1 MASSF
6 SRASNRRSAN
16 ISGTRSRLSTSLAED
31 YVETPPHYEDVPP
44 KEYEESMDDR
54 NTERTSKLLRRDL
67 STTERRNEKR
77 SVVTREK
84 LVRRSPVKDS
94 SNAGNRLDDGR
105 QRDVVESPKFR
116 RKQRDTEEPTSPWS
130 PQATLVP
137 HSSAPLA
144 TRISAPPVSSVA
156 PKTLL
161 PKPFQ
166 DMPMQEQESV
176 LLDDLLY
183 VFMGYE
189 GQYVRFTDSYNPT
202 EDKAKLAGPDF
213 RILPGLD
220 PSLKDLATSMLRM
233 ATHYSA
239 MEAFVEAQSRE
250 EFGSVSHA
258 LCAAIRKLLKDYLI
272 LVAQLEM
279 KVISDQS
286 FTLHQMHLHVI
297 PTAQS
302 LAHLYALAQELL
314 KKNSLLE
321 EDLDDSIDDFDDADN
336 ILERLR
342 EGGDLLPGSMTKKGC
357 IGGNVLALLTQRL
370 EAYSGDPAARTLLE
384 MLLREASRPYVNMLN
399 EWLHHGGI
407 KDPHSEFLIGERSGI
422 KRERMDE
429 DYTDEYWEKRYY
441 IRDREVPTQLEA
453 VKEKILLAG
462 KYLNVVRECGGVNI
476 SKKITNIPQTFSDP
490 QFLDNVNT
498 AYSHANSSLL
508 SLLLTENS
516 LRSRLR
522 SLKHY
527 FFLDRAE
534 FFLYFLELSS
544 SELRKPN
551 KSVNIGKLQS
561 LLDLVL
567 RQPGSIAAAD
577 PFKEDVRVKMNEI
590 SLTQWLMKI
599 VMVQGIDQDNQ
610 DSIVERYQATPAPS
624 VTKED
629 DKEINGFDA
638 LEIDYT
644 VPFPLSLV
652 ISRKTVLR
660 YQLLFRY
667 TLALRHLETMLVD
680 CWSEHTKT
688 QSWIHKSSS
697 PRIEIWKRRAWTLR
711 ARMLVF
717 VQQMLFFAT
726 TEVIEPNWQKLMA
739 KVDEAKAPDDFSD
752 QTSQQEQQPPVLPSS
767 NTTTK
772 TKRTVDELMQD
783 HLDMLDS
790 CMKDLGLTQ
799 GKLLKI
805 HAKLMMGCTMFA
817 TYTSSLSRSLY
828 AVDPDLTNPNTTT
841 NHTAEPNKTTNT
853 TTTAATTLN
862 AKTSSSNQ
870 TPIPNPSATA
880 ANANANTESDPSR
893 LVRMD
898 ETLKKYEDHFNRHL
912 KILID
917 SLNYYAATETV
928 VLLGLCARLTAAEV
942 GGNRERE
949 AGLL

>member
-1 MASSF
+1 MLQHEDAFPKDYESTTHDENVGRSSKHF
-6 SRASNRRSAN
+6 SRELSA
-16 ISGTRSRLSTSLAED
+16 
-31 YVETPPHYEDVPP
+31 
-44 KEYEESMDDR
+44 
-54 NTERTSKLLRRDL
+54 
-67 STTERRNEKR
+67 TERRIERKN
-77 SVVTREK
+77 VVTREK
-84 LVRRSPVKDS
+84 IIRRSPVKES
-94 SNAGNRLDDGR
+94 ASAGNRDSNIER
-105 QRDVVESPKFR
+105 QRRDVESPTFR
-116 RKQRDTEEPTSPWS
+116 RKQKEQDEREGGPTLLKSTMLIGAATSPWI
-130 PQATLVP
+130 PQATLIP

-144 TRISAPPVSSVA
+144 ARISAPPTSSLA
-156 PKTLL
+156 PKSLL
-161 PKPFQ
+161 PKPFRE
-166 DMPMQEQESV
+166 MSTQEQEAA
-176 LLDDLLY
+176 LLDDILY

-189 GQYVRFTDSYNPT
+189 GQHVRFVDSYKPSEET
-202 EDKAKLAGPDF
+202 ERLVGPEF

-220 PSLKDLATSMLRM
+220 PSLRDLATSMLKM

-250 EFGSVSHA
+250 EFGSVNHA

-279 KVISDQS
+279 KLIKDPS
-286 FTLHQMHLHVI
+286 FTLHQMHLHII

-314 KKNSLLE
+314 KKNSLLGN
-321 EDLDDSIDDFDDADN
+321 DLDESLDDFDDADN

-342 EGGDLLPGSMTKKGC
+342 EGGDLLPGSMAKKRC

-370 EAYSGDPAARTLLE
+370 EMYSGDPAARTLLE
-384 MLLREASRPYVNMLN
+384 LLLRESSRPYVTMLN

-453 VKEKILLAG
+453 VKEKVLLAG

-476 SKKITNIPQTFSDP
+476 SKKITNIPQTFSDS
-490 QFLDNVNT
+490 QFLDNVNS
-498 AYSHANSSLL
+498 AYSYANSSLL
-508 SLLLTENS
+508 SLLLTKNS

-577 PFKEDVRVKMNEI
+577 PFKEDVKVKMNEI

-610 DSIVERYQATPAPS
+610 ESIMEKYQATPAPNVS
-624 VTKED
+624 KED

-638 LEIDYT
+638 LELDYT

-688 QSWIHKSSS
+688 QSWIHKSSA

-726 TEVIEPNWQKLMA
+726 AEVIEPNWQKLMA
-739 KVDEAKAPDDFSD
+739 KVDETQAPNLD
-752 QTSQQEQQPPVLPSS
+752 QTASAQDNIPGAAAAAAAA
-767 NTTTK
+767 TKTK

-817 TYTSSLSRSLY
+817 TYTSSLSRSLN
-828 AVDPDLTNPNTTT
+828 AADPDLADNNTSTT
-841 NHTAEPNKTTNT
+841 ESGKSQPS
-853 TTTAATTLN
+853 
-862 AKTSSSNQ
+862 TSSSLN
-870 TPIPNPSATA
+870 PAAASDGVPDPNRMA
-880 ANANANTESDPSR
+880 
-893 LVRMD
+893 RMD

-942 GGNRERE
+942 GGSRERD
-949 AGLL
+949 GLL